1 MMGNS
6 PVLKCQAAPKR
17 AVRAHQEADAQSD
30 STTHVVAN
38 SSGLTLQDRSGDA
51 SQASLVMTWR
61 FENIREQE
69 VIVHTGLIAL
79 NALFATAIT
88 ALAVYY
94 LL

>member
-1 MMGNS
+1 
-6 PVLKCQAAPKR
+6 
-17 AVRAHQEADAQSD
+17 
-30 STTHVVAN
+30 
-38 SSGLTLQDRSGDA
+38 
-51 SQASLVMTWR
+51 MTWR

-88 ALAVYY
+88 ALAVYF